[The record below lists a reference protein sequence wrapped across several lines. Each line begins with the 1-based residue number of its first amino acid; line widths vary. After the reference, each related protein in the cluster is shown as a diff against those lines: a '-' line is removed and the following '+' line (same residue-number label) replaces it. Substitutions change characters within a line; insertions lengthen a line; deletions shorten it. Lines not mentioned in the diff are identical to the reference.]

1 MINTGMT
8 RAQASCMSLN
18 DARHYDRAHLRV
30 ITPTRVDLP
39 LSTLPMMATR
49 TSSGWA
55 MPLRRRTTTSAAS
68 YGPPL
73 EAAESTTG
81 IALYWTA
88 G

>member
-1 MINTGMT
+1 M
-8 RAQASCMSLN
+8 AQVLPLHLA
-18 DARHYDRAHLRV
+18 AEHEQQAHLRV

-68 YGPPL
+68 YGPCL
-73 EAAESTTG
+73 EAAGFRSRAVAPTRPDEPCTP
-81 IALYWTA
+81 
-88 G
+88 